1 VLLNPRLFVLNLI
14 QVGEGATKGN
24 PFIFILDFSVVNVLF
39 VLILLA
45 FRCHYFRPTTIAA
58 KCFLFFSN
66 DNRPNPTS

>member
-1 VLLNPRLFVLNLI
+1 VLLNPRLLVLNLI

-24 PFIFILDFSVVNVLF
+24 PLIFILDFSVVNVLF